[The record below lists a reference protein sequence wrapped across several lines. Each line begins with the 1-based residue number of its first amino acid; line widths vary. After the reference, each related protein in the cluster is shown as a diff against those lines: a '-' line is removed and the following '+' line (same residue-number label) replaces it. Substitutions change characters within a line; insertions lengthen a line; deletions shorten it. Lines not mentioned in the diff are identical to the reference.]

1 MTESVLN
8 DGVLKQLR
16 ENNIISGEEVV
27 IATGDLYYAKNVIS
41 NEKRMISIDT
51 INQFHAKNEAI
62 TETSKKTL
70 LRGQND
76 RRYLF

>member
-1 MTESVLN
+1 MTENVLN

-41 NEKRMISIDT
+41 NEKRMISLDT
-51 INQFHAKNEAI
+51 INRFHTKNEAI

-70 LRGQND
+70 LRG
-76 RRYLF
+76 

>member
-41 NEKRMISIDT
+41 NEKRMISLDT

-70 LRGQND
+70 LRG
-76 RRYLF
+76 

>member
-16 ENNIISGEEVV
+16 ENKIISGEEVV

-70 LRGQND
+70 LRG
-76 RRYLF
+76 

>member
-1 MTESVLN
+1 MSESVLN

-41 NEKRMISIDT
+41 NEKRMISLDT
-51 INQFHAKNEAI
+51 IKQFHAKNEAI

-70 LRGQND
+70 LRG
-76 RRYLF
+76 

>member
-1 MTESVLN
+1 MSESVLN
-8 DGVLKQLR
+8 DSVLKQLR

-27 IATGDLYYAKNVIS
+27 ISTGDLYYAKNVIS
-41 NEKRMISIDT
+41 SEKRMISLDT

-70 LRGQND
+70 LRG
-76 RRYLF
+76 

>member
-1 MTESVLN
+1 MSESVLN

-27 IATGDLYYAKNVIS
+27 ISTGDLYYAKNVIS
-41 NEKRMISIDT
+41 NEKRMISLDT
-51 INQFHAKNEAI
+51 IRQFHVKNEAI

-70 LRGQND
+70 LRG
-76 RRYLF
+76 

>member
-51 INQFHAKNEAI
+51 INQFHVKNEAI

-70 LRGQND
+70 LRG
-76 RRYLF
+76 

>member
-1 MTESVLN
+1 MSESVLN

-27 IATGDLYYAKNVIS
+27 ISTGDLYYAKNVIS

-70 LRGQND
+70 LRG
-76 RRYLF
+76 

>member
-1 MTESVLN
+1 MFYHHKDNIHYKVI
-8 DGVLKQLR
+8 
-16 ENNIISGEEVV
+16 NIISGEEVV

-70 LRGQND
+70 LRG
-76 RRYLF
+76 

>member
-8 DGVLKQLR
+8 DSVLKQLR

-41 NEKRMISIDT
+41 NEKRMISLDT
-51 INQFHAKNEAI
+51 IKQFHAKNEAI

-70 LRGQND
+70 LRG
-76 RRYLF
+76 

>member
-1 MTESVLN
+1 MSESVLN

-27 IATGDLYYAKNVIS
+27 ISTGDLYYAKNVIS
-41 NEKRMISIDT
+41 NEKRMISLDT
-51 INQFHAKNEAI
+51 ISQFHAKNEAI

-70 LRGQND
+70 LRG
-76 RRYLF
+76 

>member
-1 MTESVLN
+1 MTENVLN

-41 NEKRMISIDT
+41 NEKRMISLDT
-51 INQFHAKNEAI
+51 IKQFHAKNEAI

-70 LRGQND
+70 LRG
-76 RRYLF
+76 

>member
-70 LRGQND
+70 LRG
-76 RRYLF
+76 

>member
-27 IATGDLYYAKNVIS
+27 ISTCS
-41 NEKRMISIDT
+41 NT
-51 INQFHAKNEAI
+51 
-62 TETSKKTL
+62 
-70 LRGQND
+70 
-76 RRYLF
+76 Y

>member
-41 NEKRMISIDT
+41 NEKRMISLDT
-51 INQFHAKNEAI
+51 IKQFHAKNEAI

-70 LRGQND
+70 LRG
-76 RRYLF
+76 

>member
-1 MTESVLN
+1 MTESILN
-8 DGVLKQLR
+8 DAVLKQLR

-41 NEKRMISIDT
+41 NEKRMISLDT

-70 LRGQND
+70 LRG
-76 RRYLF
+76 

>member
-1 MTESVLN
+1 MTL
-8 DGVLKQLR
+8 DGTV
-16 ENNIISGEEVV
+16 SGEEVV

-70 LRGQND
+70 LRG
-76 RRYLF
+76 

>member
-8 DGVLKQLR
+8 DAVLKQLR

-41 NEKRMISIDT
+41 NEKRMISLDT

-70 LRGQND
+70 LRG
-76 RRYLF
+76 

>member
-41 NEKRMISIDT
+41 NEKRMISLDT
-51 INQFHAKNEAI
+51 IKQFHVKNEAI

-70 LRGQND
+70 LRG
-76 RRYLF
+76 